1 MNRLLLRAGAL
12 AAGVLMATA
21 NQAQPPAAAP
31 NIGGWRQVSD
41 SQFNRQFHFSM
52 LPGVAAIGSNWA
64 VYDSRAGKVVCC
76 LVVEGPEVS
85 EEQLGS
91 VYDIP
96 GPWITDLTNGWNLDA
111 APYRPR
117 VQLLRVDGELRD
129 YEFADAGDG
138 VGGLLV
144 PDHADAV
151 AARSLEIDGQRY
163 AVERKDSTL
172 ADDDGGLYTYSLR
185 PAKGGAPLKIEVPI
199 GTY

>member
-1 MNRLLLRAGAL
+1 MIRLLFRAGAL
-12 AAGVLMATA
+12 AAGVLMTMAS
-21 NQAQPPAAAP
+21 QAQSPAQPA

-52 LPGVAAIGSNWA
+52 LPSVAAIGSNWA

-129 YEFADAGDG
+129 YEFADVGDG

-144 PDHADAV
+144 PDHADAA
-151 AARSLEIDGQRY
+151 AARTLEIDGQRY
-163 AVERKDSTL
+163 AVERKDTAL
-172 ADDDGGLYTYSLR
+172 ADDDGGVYTYSLR
-185 PAKGGAPLKIEVPI
+185 PTHGGAPLKIEVPI